1 MDGSV
6 LHWGRTAGSVVALTF
21 EWDEAKASA
30 NVRKHGVGFGEA
42 ATAFGDVLSVT
53 VADPDHS
60 LDEDRFILLGV
71 TERGRLAVVAHTVR
85 GDAIRL
91 ISARWATA
99 KERRGYEEGT

>member
-1 MDGSV
+1 M
-6 LHWGRTAGSVVALTF
+6 ALTF

-30 NVRKHGVGFGEA
+30 NARKHGVGFDEA

-71 TERGRLAVVAHTVR
+71 TEHDRLAVVAHTVR
-85 GDAIRL
+85 GDGLRL
-91 ISARWATA
+91 ISARLATA